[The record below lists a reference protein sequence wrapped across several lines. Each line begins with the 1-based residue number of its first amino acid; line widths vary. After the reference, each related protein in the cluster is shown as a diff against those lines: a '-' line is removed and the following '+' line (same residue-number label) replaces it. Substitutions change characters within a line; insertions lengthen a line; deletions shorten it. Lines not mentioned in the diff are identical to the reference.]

1 MPPYILVVDDD
12 DGMRYALF
20 DHFRSLGYEVAQVP
34 DGADALRSI
43 AHRKPDLVLLDV
55 MMDKVSG
62 WEVLEILQS
71 SEKTSDIRVIV
82 LTALGQDRDEADGWI
97 LGCDWYEVK
106 EKPLQFDDLSLVV
119 ERLLAIDPH
128 ANDRRPSTA

>member
-12 DGMRYALF
+12 EGMRYALAN
-20 DHFRSLGYEVAQVP
+20 HFEGLGYEVAHVP

-43 AHRKPDLVLLDV
+43 AHRKPDLILLDV
-55 MMDKVSG
+55 MMTTVSG

-71 SEKTSDIRVIV
+71 SGKTSDIRVIV
-82 LTALGQDRDEADGWI
+82 LTALGQDRDEAYGWI

-106 EKPLQFDDLSLVV
+106 EKPLQFDDLALVV
-119 ERLLAIDPH
+119 ERMLAIDPH
-128 ANDRRPSTA
+128 ANDRRPPAT